1 MDFLEGSFEG
11 IKVAFAGA
19 VILATIGGVAYG
31 AAQTIAG
38 NSPTDGWT
46 GKPVVKECIVPGEA
60 ISGTAATGVGHTG
73 AGSPEKSCFVKDQ
86 GGRKLYFVEIG
97 S

>member
-60 ISGTAATGVGHTG
+60 ISGTAATGVGHIEV
-73 AGSPEKSCFVKDQ
+73 GSGPSCFMEDE
-86 GGRKLYFVEIG
+86 GGKKLYYREQVLP
-97 S
+97 